1 MASATKAPPPP
12 PTSGITVKVVLAPK
26 MYALL
31 QKEPKLFPT
40 GSEFVEVVTGILKE
54 YKTFAAENKIDAY
67 SEHFVPRLS
76 LHGTVAD
83 IDLDEV
89 LAADEIN
96 SQRRQ
101 TPSFDSPSPPKD
113 QPLLEPKSKNFMFD
127 FNYGDIDIEQFDEF
141 PWADYEYKIDGE
153 YHEGFESDTPSD
165 DVQLYHDVLRFWGNH
180 ENRPAFISRS
190 RMDNCFKTIKEKFT
204 GVDAIVNEI
213 SDFVFLP
220 HAEAPSERVEDDDLP
235 RALLLHGPP
244 GTGKTTMIRSI
255 LENIGVFTV
264 WVGTA
269 AELKRPYIGQTE
281 KAIKYLF
288 DMCKKN
294 PHVLCAIFW
303 DEIDNVTEAR
313 GNKQADH
320 KSGELRE
327 RGRLRRLNCTN
338 DLLS

>member
-1 MASATKAPPPP
+1 MASATNAPPPP

-40 GSEFVEVVTGILKE
+40 GPEFVEVVTGILKE

-190 RMDNCFKTIKEKFT
+190 RMDSCFKTIKEKFT

-327 RGRLRRLNCTN
+327 RGDCGV
-338 DLLS
+338 